1 MILNNLNHC
10 LQFCR
15 KMSTH
20 KNIGL
25 NIQENSPNKLKKP
38 KNMVHTSEAI
48 IIGDTCKQ
56 KCRPNLPTVK
66 DTIQIL
72 NNAIIRPPIPSI
84 NETVLLNKQ
93 CKSYLM

>member
-1 MILNNLNHC
+1 
-10 LQFCR
+10 
-15 KMSTH
+15 MSTH
-20 KNIGL
+20 GNFGVNL
-25 NIQENSPNKLKKP
+25 QENSPNKLNEP
-38 KNMVHTSEAI
+38 KNMIHTSEAI

-72 NNAIIRPPIPSI
+72 NKAIIRPSIPTV

-93 CKSYLM
+93 CKSYLMQ